1 MTQGSSFTLMWERV
15 YWQRPLG
22 LSKLSLFVFEEQ
34 EEGQCDRS
42 MAKGQCV
49 GDERDLVTGHC
60 SECRQGVTGRRV
72 EGAGGDSERS
82 PAAPGLCSGLGA

>member
-49 GDERDLVTGHC
+49 GDKREERAITQMRRTW
-60 SECRQGVTGRRV
+60 EGVCV
-72 EGAGGDSERS
+72 
-82 PAAPGLCSGLGA
+82 LI